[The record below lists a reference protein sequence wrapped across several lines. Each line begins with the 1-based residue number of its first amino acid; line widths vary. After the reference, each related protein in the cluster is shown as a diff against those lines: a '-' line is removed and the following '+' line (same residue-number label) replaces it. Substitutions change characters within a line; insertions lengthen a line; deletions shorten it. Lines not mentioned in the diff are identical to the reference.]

1 MKKRKNASD
10 ACDLRKIPGVGSSI
24 EKDLRE
30 LGFISVAD
38 LKGADPEKMYEK
50 SCRIAGKKIDRC
62 LLYVYRCA
70 VYYAEHKVRDSE
82 KLKWWNWKD
91 KPKR

>member
-10 ACDLRKIPGVGSSI
+10 ACDLRNIPGVGPSI

-30 LGFISVAD
+30 QGFFSVAD
-38 LKGADPEKMYEK
+38 LKGADPEKMYDK
-50 SCRIAGKKIDRC
+50 SCRIAGKKVDRC

-70 VYYAEHKVRDSE
+70 VRYAGMTDKKRET
-82 KLKWWNWKD
+82 LKWWDFKD
-91 KPKR
+91 KK